1 MMTVHDITAGSAP
14 WPRCSPAILMTN
26 DRIDSLAGRVAA
38 LESRAHDDLS
48 FFDSMTQRARS
59 TEQLAR

>member
-1 MMTVHDITAGSAP
+1 
-14 WPRCSPAILMTN
+14 MTN

-38 LESRAHDDLS
+38 LESRARDDLS